1 MRITIFPKWELEQ
14 KWAEDRKHF
23 SVEAENPPVCLRCGK
38 PLAKHLSDNALSRY
52 ADVMVCDCCGSDEA
66 MRDFG
71 GAPLPL
77 REWRAAKD
85 GRLDSMHTEGQVPVK
100 PDCAFSDI
108 FRGPKKNVPYTG
120 LPVPE
125 SKLVHSRSDYD
136 GRKWWTTWHPCHSGR
151 LPGEIVREI
160 DEFQDSLMAL
170 SEFKDLSALQELCRR
185 YASPTSDPTEFNLYA
200 QTIYLNIWV
209 RLITRFKDYNLY
221 VNFYKK

>member
-1 MRITIFPKWELEQ
+1 MKITIFPKWELEQ

-125 SKLVHSRSDYD
+125 SKEMVDNLASLPQRETSWGNCPGDRRISGQFD
-136 GRKWWTTWHPCHSGR
+136 GP
-151 LPGEIVREI
+151 
-160 DEFQDSLMAL
+160 F
-170 SEFKDLSALQELCRR
+170 
-185 YASPTSDPTEFNLYA
+185 
-200 QTIYLNIWV
+200 
-209 RLITRFKDYNLY
+209 
-221 VNFYKK
+221 